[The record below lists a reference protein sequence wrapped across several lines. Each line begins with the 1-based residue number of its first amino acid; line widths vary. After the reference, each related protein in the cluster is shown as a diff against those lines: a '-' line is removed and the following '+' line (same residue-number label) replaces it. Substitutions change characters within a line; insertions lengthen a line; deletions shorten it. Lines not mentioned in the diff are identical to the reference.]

1 MNIYEN
7 KSLWKVLLLVA
18 GAVIVAA
25 SMFYTNHMA
34 RGLEDD
40 ERKKVE
46 LWADAIKRLNN
57 LSDNTDIGFL
67 FDIIKDNKTVPAIQ
81 TDDKGHIIKND
92 YINIDSVRAA
102 TDTAYIRHEL
112 DIMAAEHKPI
122 QIDVTP
128 TIKNYVYYRD
138 SYLLSQL
145 KIFPYAQ
152 LAVIMLFIGLAYYA
166 FSSSRKSEQNRV
178 WVGMAK
184 ETAHQLGTP
193 LSSMSGWIEHL
204 KNHIQ
209 PNEIPMIEEMEKD
222 VLRLE
227 LVAERFSKIGSAPLL
242 TVHNIGE
249 EVTKTVDYIRK
260 RASKNVEFHIE
271 QVPDNNINAHINITL
286 FNWVLE
292 NLLKN
297 ALDAMEGKG
306 RIDVKI
312 GRMNSRVFVDIAD
325 TGKGISRANIN
336 AVFKPGYSTKKRGW
350 GLGLTLSKRIIENYH
365 HGKIFV
371 KESTPGKGTTF
382 RIVLKG

>member
-7 KSLWKVLLLVA
+7 KSLWKILLLVA

-25 SMFYTNHMA
+25 SMLYTNHIA
-34 RGLEDD
+34 KGLEVD
-40 ERKKVE
+40 EKKKVE
-46 LWADAIKRLNN
+46 LWADVFKRLNN
-57 LSDNTDIGFL
+57 SSENTDIGFM
-67 FDIIKDNKTVPAIQ
+67 FDIIKNNETVPAIL
-81 TDDKGHIIKND
+81 TDDKGHIVA
-92 YINIDSVRAA
+92 YRNIDSVRAA
-102 TDTAYIRHEL
+102 KDTTYVRRQL
-112 DIMAAEHKPI
+112 NIMASQHAPI
-122 QIDVTP
+122 QIDITS
-128 TIKNYVYYRD
+128 TIKNYIYYRD

-145 KIFPYAQ
+145 KIFPYVQ
-152 LAVIMLFIGLAYYA
+152 LAVIMLFIGLAYYS
-166 FSSSRKSEQNRV
+166 FSASRRSEQNRV

-193 LSSMSGWIEHL
+193 LSSMSGWVEHL
-204 KNHIQ
+204 KTHVQ
-209 PNEIPMIEEMEKD
+209 QSEIPMIEEMEKD
-222 VLRLE
+222 VTRLE
-227 LVAERFSKIGSAPLL
+227 LVAERFSKIGSAPSL
-242 TVHNIGE
+242 TVENIGE
-249 EVTKTVDYIRK
+249 EVSKTVDYIRK

-271 QVPDNNINAHINITL
+271 QIPDNNITAHINITL

-297 ALDAMEGKG
+297 ALDATEGKG
-306 RIDVKI
+306 SIDVKI
-312 GRMNSRVFVDIAD
+312 GRVNKRVFIDVTD

-382 RIVLKG
+382 RIMLKG